1 MKRYDLL
8 KMSKNQTFWLGT
20 MRLPMVIYHVFGVK
34 TTFGKFFCFHWVEEE
49 EEKEE
54 DSNLLFVFL
63 S

>member
-1 MKRYDLL
+1 
-8 KMSKNQTFWLGT
+8 MSKNQTFWLGT

-34 TTFGKFFCFHWVEEE
+34 TTFGKFFCFHWEE